1 MKYTSSSLAD
11 VSFRRRDP
19 IYVPDESDQLL
30 GRSPAI
36 YFKFCQYFSCIIDAL
51 LLRCASVY
59 CI

>member
-36 YFKFCQYFSCIIDAL
+36 YFKFCQ
-51 LLRCASVY
+51 
-59 CI
+59 